1 MASSGMWEVDPET
14 RRKLLELQKRP
25 GNNIC
30 VDCESPSPQW
40 LRATDQA
47 SPKFGIFLC
56 LNCAG
61 VHRGLGVHISFV
73 RSITMD
79 QFKTS
84 EIQRMTQGGN
94 NALKEYFE
102 SCPEYS
108 SDMSVAERYAAPFA
122 EDYKEKL
129 TCMVEGTEWSGPKP
143 RAAATPAAVKSV
155 KRTGTGGLGSGVNS
169 ASGTPRSS
177 SPAVSTQRQKNEAY
191 FEKMGAENANR
202 PEDLPP
208 SQGGKYGGFGSTPF
222 VQPADDGIGG
232 WDDVT
237 KDPVAALTKGWGFFA
252 STVAKGAKQVNEGF
266 VQPTA
271 KMIAE
276 AEITSNVQRTALA
289 AGSTI
294 ASTAKTG
301 ADSFNRMIDQQT
313 RGQYAPVQPEKKDF
327 WDSFGDGE
335 DWDDKPAKNSAIGT
349 SGIKKSGGG
358 SGRKSDDW
366 GEEW

>member
-1 MASSGMWEVDPET
+1 MASGMWEVDPET
-14 RRKLLELQKRP
+14 RRKLLELQKKP
-25 GNNIC
+25 GNGTC

-40 LRATDQA
+40 A

-84 EIQRMTQGGN
+84 EIQRMTHGGN
-94 NALKEYFE
+94 KALKEYFE

-108 SDMSVAERYAAPFA
+108 SDMSVAERYSAPFA

-129 TCMVEGTEWSGPKP
+129 TCLVEGTEWSGPKP
-143 RAAATPAAVKSV
+143 RTAAPAGKNL
-155 KRTGTGGLGSGVNS
+155 KRAGTGGLGSNSNS
-169 ASGTPRSS
+169 ATGTPRSS
-177 SPAVSTQRQKNEAY
+177 SPAVGGGGTAQKQRNEAY
-191 FEKMGAENANR
+191 FERMGAENANR

-208 SQGGKYGGFGSTPF
+208 SQGGKYGGFGSTPM
-222 VQPADDGIGG
+222 QEPSGSGIGG

-237 KDPVAALTKGWGFFA
+237 KDPVAALTKGWGFFT
-252 STVAKGAKQVNEGF
+252 SSVAKGAKQVNEGF

-276 AEITSNVQRTALA
+276 SDITHNVQRTALQV
-289 AGSTI
+289 GSGI

-301 ADSFNRMIDQQT
+301 ADSFNRMLDQQT
-313 RGQYAPVQPEKKDF
+313 RGNYSPIQPERKDF
-327 WDSFGDGE
+327 WDSFGGDD

-349 SGIKKSGGG
+349 SGIKKTGSGSG
-358 SGRKSDDW
+358 GRKSDDGW
-366 GEEW
+366 GDDKW